1 VSGNQNARRIWAGSR
16 KDKKN
21 KKPKGHLKMIKKK
34 HERTFKK
41 NSLVHGL
48 VEVAFVVGFP
58 GYPYFF

>member
-1 VSGNQNARRIWAGSR
+1 MR
-16 KDKKN
+16 KD
-21 KKPKGHLKMIKKK
+21 IKKK